1 MYEAGWES
9 SLVGGA
15 GGGEGGRGGLR
26 ALKKW
31 SVDPDAPD
39 GGILGVAGW
48 VRREKKNEGISLGE
62 GKRKM
67 EYRHIIDRH
76 K

>member
-15 GGGEGGRGGLR
+15 GEGGEGGRGRVR
-26 ALKKW
+26 ALRKW

-48 VRREKKNEGISLGE
+48 VRREKKIEGVSLGE
-62 GKRKM
+62 GERKI
-67 EYRHIIDRH
+67 EYQHRST
-76 K
+76 